1 MDMMKYLSI
10 DGELLGNNTI
20 GPAQK
25 IIISFIG
32 NLNKGGKKYYG
43 THLYLAQTLGIR
55 YDHVEKTMATLLKAG
70 ILNVSEEGI
79 ELDMPIAQIADRK
92 WQLGY

>member
-1 MDMMKYLSI
+1 MMKYLSI
-10 DGELLGNNTI
+10 DGELLQNKTI

-25 IIISFIG
+25 LIISFIG

-55 YDHVEKTMATLLKAG
+55 YDHLEKQMALLLKAG
-70 ILNVSEEGI
+70 VLEVTEEGI
-79 ELDMPIAQIADRK
+79 ELSLSIAQIADRQ